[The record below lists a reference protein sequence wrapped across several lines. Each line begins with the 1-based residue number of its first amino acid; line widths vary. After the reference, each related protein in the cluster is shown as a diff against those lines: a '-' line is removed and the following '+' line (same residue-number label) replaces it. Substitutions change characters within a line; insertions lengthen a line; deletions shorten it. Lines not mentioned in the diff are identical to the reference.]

1 MPFED
6 LLVPKRPCRTCSFLA
21 DLEDRSLAEEIVI
34 ALGKP
39 KYSDK
44 VLAAG
49 MKKVETSDN
58 LAPGRTSVSIHRERG
73 HVA

>member
-21 DLEDRSLAEEIVI
+21 ELKDRSLAEEIVA
-34 ALGKP
+34 ALDKP

-44 VLAAG
+44 ALSAG
-49 MKKVETSDN
+49 MKKVETPDN
-58 LAPGRTSVSIHRERG
+58 LAPGRTSVSIHRERR